1 MTAPFPTHRPA
12 AFRRAF
18 SALFAVAAFALL
30 FSPSAAG
37 RTLSL
42 EEAEAMAV
50 NASLEVRLAGTEVRM
65 SEGRRREASSRY
77 FPTVHARLIPNVRE
91 GSDGFELEF
100 LERES
105 GFFADQ
111 ILWDFG
117 RTRNRVKARRGLVK
131 AAKMSKTEAE
141 RSAVRRARKAF
152 YTVILEEARLSYAE
166 KSHGLALLNLERSV
180 ILEKNGR
187 ISNLEL
193 TEQESQEKSMLFAK
207 RKAENAVET
216 ARFELFQLLG
226 ITGGGNII
234 LGSPEDLEFDARPS
248 QEIVAAALKGNA
260 YLLGL
265 TERLRS
271 DEANVRAA
279 RAEYFPVIY
288 GRVAYRFEGRGADPE
303 SRDFIAG
310 AGATVP
316 IFEGFSRPAKVGRMK
331 AAKQNTEIKIA
342 LERQRLE
349 RDIRRLLLEI
359 NHADA
364 DIMLSR
370 QVLGTAQEKLILA
383 REKEKLGAG
392 SILDLKFAEK
402 EYAKFYLKYEE
413 SVYNRRV
420 LLVDLMFLAGGL
432 PSVELPSVETE
443 KGGEK

>member
-1 MTAPFPTHRPA
+1 MTAHFPNFIFA
-12 AFRRAF
+12 AFKRAF
-18 SALFAVAAFALL
+18 SPPLLIVALALF
-30 FSPSAAG
+30 SAPPADG

-42 EEAEAMAV
+42 EEAEGMAV

-77 FPTVHARLIPNVRE
+77 YPNIRARLIPNIRK
-91 GSDGFELEF
+91 GFEVEF

-117 RTRNRVKARRGLVK
+117 RTRNRVKAQRGLVK
-131 AAKMSKTEAE
+131 AAKMSKEDAE
-141 RSAVRRARKAF
+141 RDAVRRARKAF
-152 YTVILEEARLSYAE
+152 FLVILEEARLSYAE
-166 KSHGLALLNLERSV
+166 KSHGLSGMRLERSR
-180 ILEKNGR
+180 ILERNGR

-193 TEQESQEKSMLFAK
+193 AEQESEERSMLFEK
-207 RKAENAVET
+207 RRAENAVEA

-226 ITGGGNII
+226 LEDGNNIT
-234 LGSPEDLEFDARPS
+234 LESPEDLEFEARPAG
-248 QEIVAAALKGNA
+248 EIVASALKGNA
-260 YLLGL
+260 RLRGL
-265 TERLRS
+265 AERLRS
-271 DEANVRAA
+271 DKANVRAA
-279 RAEYFPVIY
+279 RAEYLPVIY
-288 GRVAYRFEGRGADPE
+288 GRVAYRFEGEGADAE

-316 IFEGFSRPAKVGRMK
+316 IFEGFSRPAKVERMR
-331 AAKQNTEIKIA
+331 AARKNTEIKIA

-359 NHADA
+359 THADA

-432 PSVELPSVETE
+432 PLGETE
-443 KGGEK
+443 KGGEN